1 MVEHDAKQV
10 FVVKDKPE
18 FLSPPRAIVHKTRS
32 QETACTVDP
41 QETACTVDPQ
51 IANDLPIVFGKMY
64 TSLLTSSTIFK
75 QKLLQFISTHMVT
88 NALEVTSNTE

>member
-32 QETACTVDP
+32 